1 MAEEFIPY
9 TVEPYEPSWLYELDM
24 WFSDTFRTAYL
35 DDGDTFLAQ
44 WTPELPFAAVILYLI
59 MVFVLPKI
67 LPPGSKQNPQRPSK
81 PLEAFLQVVMP
92 LWNLGLSVI
101 SVLILVGVGLPY
113 YRLIQKYGLFVIFCD
128 TKGVTYLGKTGLLYW
143 SYLFALSKY
152 VELVDTLWLILKRR
166 NVMFLHWFH
175 HATVLL
181 FTWFAEYNRLS
192 VGVVFILVNAFVH
205 TLMYFYYFVMALK
218 YRVPSAI
225 ALAITTIQILQ
236 MFIGIGVNGYW
247 IYLYLN
253 GFQCACQAP
262 LTIITCAC
270 LMYGTYLYLFL
281 DFFVKRYLGGGGAK
295 SGGGSKGGDPKRKK
309 AAKVE

>member
-1 MAEEFIPY
+1 MADFTPY
-9 TVEPYEPSWLYELDM
+9 VVEPYEPAWLYHLDD
-24 WFSDTFRTAYL
+24 WFAETFKTAYL
-35 DDGDTFLAQ
+35 DDGNTFLAQ
-44 WTPELPFAAVILYLI
+44 WTPELPFAAVFLYLV
-59 MVFVLPKI
+59 MVFVLPKL
-67 LPPGSKQNPQRPSK
+67 LPPGSKKDPRLPS
-81 PLEAFLQVVMP
+81 PLLTKFLDVVMP

-128 TKGVTYLGKTGLLYW
+128 TKGVTYLGSTGLLYW

-205 TLMYFYYFVMALK
+205 TLMYFYYFVTALK
-218 YRVPSAI
+218 IRVPNSI

-236 MFIGIGVNGYW
+236 MFVGIGVNGYW
-247 IYLYLN
+247 IYLFLN
-253 GFQCACQAP
+253 GFQCACEAP
-262 LTIITCAC
+262 LTIITSAC
-270 LMYGTYLYLFL
+270 LMYGTYLYLFV
-281 DFFVKRYLGGGGAK
+281 DFFVKRYLSDSSKSK
-295 SGGGSKGGDPKRKK
+295 SGGGRKPDDGSRKK
-309 AAKVE
+309 AKKVE